1 MKLIIREYLAS
12 LRERRELDALLPDLL
27 SQMGL
32 DVFAKPGIGNRQY
45 GVDVAAFGSID
56 GEPKKVYLFSIKRGD
71 LGRKDWNSGSIQDL
85 QPSMDEIRDTYI
97 PTHLP
102 VEYKDKPI
110 EICICFGGDLKEEV
124 RLNVSTYEEKYRT
137 EQLSFS
143 EWGGEKIAGYIEK
156 FLLREELL
164 PKDCRRLLRKSL
176 AMLDEPD
183 VSHRHFCQL
192 IKLLANNED
201 KKPKEILTAMRQLN
215 LCLWILYTWCREADN
230 LESSFLSGERAVLT
244 AWHIGKPFLNK
255 KKKGK
260 ISTALLETSAFILS
274 LYTQIVHYYLENKI
288 LPHTGKLY
296 AISRATAP
304 SCALDVNLKLFD
316 LLGRLALS
324 GIWLYWLSSRLS
336 QDDTQETEKVIQQG
350 IEQYRLGI
358 TQLIANNPIL
368 FTPYKDD
375 QAIDIA
381 LAAYFL
387 AIDPK
392 NHGDLHAWLS
402 NMVNRIHFLFQTNSN
417 YPCTLRNYHE
427 LLEHPIQDREDYQ
440 KNVTNA
446 SVLYPTIAVF
456 AALFGFENIYSA
468 VQKIKSDFLE
478 HCDFQYWYPDAT
490 SEEHYYTNDNLHGAA
505 FLGVYIDKD
514 HKSFL
519 EDLFSECE
527 ESAHFHELSAIKYG
541 HWPLLLLASRHYRLP
556 IPLHFLKGLQK

>member
-12 LRERRELDALLPDLL
+12 LRERKELDALIPDLL

-32 DVFAKPGIGNRQY
+32 DVFSKPGIGNRQY
-45 GVDVAAFGSID
+45 GVDVAAFGSVD
-56 GEPKKVYLFSIKRGD
+56 DQPEKVYLFSIKSGD

-102 VEYKDKPI
+102 AEYKDKPI

-156 FLLREELL
+156 FLLQEELL
-164 PKDCRRLLRKSL
+164 PKNCRRLLRKSL

-183 VSHRHFCQL
+183 VSHRHFCEL
-192 IKLLANNED
+192 IKLLADNKDN

-230 LESSFLSGERAVLT
+230 LESAFLSSERAVLI
-244 AWHIGKPFLNK
+244 AWFMCKPFLGK
-255 KKKGK
+255 KDKT
-260 ISTALLETSAFILS
+260 STALLETAGSILS
-274 LYTQIVHYYLENKI
+274 LYTQIAQYYLVTKI
-288 LPHTGKLY
+288 FPYTGKLY

-324 GIWLYWLSSRLS
+324 GIWLYWWKDFF
-336 QDDTQETEKVIQQG
+336 QQQFNNAKEIEQG
-350 IEQYRLGI
+350 IEHHQI
-358 TQLIANNPIL
+358 AIKQLILNNPIL

-375 QAIDIA
+375 QAVDIA

-392 NHGDLHAWLS
+392 NRGDIHAWLS
-402 NMVNRIHFLFQTNSN
+402 NMVHRINFLFQTNSN
-417 YPCTLRNYHE
+417 YPCTLRSYHE

-456 AALFGFENIYSA
+456 AALLGFENIYSA

-478 HCDFQYWYPDAT
+478 HCAFQYWYPDAA
-490 SEEHYYTNDNLHGAA
+490 SEEHYYTNDSLHGAA

-514 HKSFL
+514 RKEFL
-519 EDLFSECE
+519 EDLFNECE
-527 ESAHFHELSAIKYG
+527 ESAHFHELSAVKHRFQPI
-541 HWPLLLLASRHYRLP
+541 LLLASRHYRLP

>member
-12 LRERRELDALLPDLL
+12 LRERKELDALIPDLL

-32 DVFAKPGIGNRQY
+32 DVFSKPGIGNRQY

-56 GEPKKVYLFSIKRGD
+56 DQLEKVYLFSIKSGD
-71 LGRKDWNSGSIQDL
+71 LGRKDWNSGSPQDL
-85 QPSMDEIRDTYI
+85 QPSLDEIRDTYI

-102 VEYKDKPI
+102 AEYKDKLM

-143 EWGGEKIAGYIEK
+143 EWGGEKIAGYIER

-164 PKDCRRLLRKSL
+164 PENCRRLLRKSL

-183 VSHRHFCQL
+183 VSHRHFCEL
-192 IKLLANNED
+192 IKLLSDNEG

-230 LESSFLSGERAVLT
+230 LESAFLSSERAVLT
-244 AWHIGKPFLNK
+244 AWFMRKPFLE

-260 ISTALLETSAFILS
+260 ISTALHETSAFILS

-304 SCALDVNLKLFD
+304 YCAVDVNLKLFD

-324 GIWLYWLSSRLS
+324 GIWLYWLSSRLP
-336 QDDTQETEKVIQQG
+336 QDDTQETEKIIQQG

-387 AIDPK
+387 VIDPK

-402 NMVNRIHFLFQTNSN
+402 NMVNRIRFLFQTNST
-417 YPCTLRNYHE
+417 YPCILHSYHE
-427 LLEHPIQDREDYQ
+427 LLEHPIREREEYR
-440 KNVTNA
+440 KEVTKA
-446 SVLYPTIAVF
+446 SVLYPIIAVF
-456 AALFGFENIYSA
+456 AALLGFEDIYSA

-490 SEEHYYTNDNLHGAA
+490 SEEHYYTNDALHGAA

-519 EDLFSECE
+519 DDLFDECK
-527 ESAHFHELSAIKYG
+527 ESGYFHELSAIKYG
-541 HWPLLLLASRHYRLP
+541 HWPLILLASRHYRLP
-556 IPLHFLKGLQK
+556 IPFHFLKGLQK